1 MCISKPFFFCW
12 LTAQLW
18 VGKALMTVYPFDAES
33 SFCSPQE
40 SFFLLVIN
48 LTKAFFFLP
57 LPPLMQTEAVVFS
70 FLCGNICFNFL
81 CNIQFVL
88 FYIIYFDL
96 SMSLLWDITLVFVLP
111 FPFIPLHLFKWL
123 LSSLSV
129 HLQSIPALF
138 QCRTCLVFSLKHNR
152 KQKQCITMKP
162 DSSASWFS
170 FYKRL
175 TGCVGE
181 KKSISKCI
189 VCLREAAT

>member
-1 MCISKPFFFCW
+1 MCISKPFF
-12 LTAQLW
+12 LLIDST
-18 VGKALMTVYPFDAES
+18 VVSGKGLNDCAPFWCRVER
-33 SFCSPQE
+33 SPQE
-40 SFFLLVIN
+40 SCFFAGYQPAKSIS
-48 LTKAFFFLP
+48 FSP
-57 LPPLMQTEAVVFS
+57 LPPLMQTEAAVFS

-81 CNIQFVL
+81 CYIQFVL

-96 SMSLLWDITLVFVLP
+96 SMSLQWDITLVFVLL

-123 LSSLSV
+123 LSLLSV

-138 QCRTCLVFSLKHNR
+138 QCRTHLVFSLKQNR

-181 KKSISKCI
+181 KNQFQN
-189 VCLREAAT
+189 V